1 MRCYIRKPL
10 SCAAGVILGAST
22 IDLLSTLAV
31 LRAGIGIEANPILA
45 ACLELGMPIFVAA
58 KVLLT
63 ACPVLALELLR
74 ARSALAGWGLR
85 FVAVAYPVIYLFGVL
100 HVNS

>member
-1 MRCYIRKPL
+1 M
-10 SCAAGVILGAST
+10 
-22 IDLLSTLAV
+22 
-31 LRAGIGIEANPILA
+31 
-45 ACLELGMPIFVAA
+45 
-58 KVLLT
+58 LLT